1 MKGKLRLFVGLGIIA
16 ITIAAF
22 IWYITRHPEIIDQLK
37 QTPLTTVASLIALY
51 TAILGALSAV
61 LLASLQ
67 FYQKHM
73 STRENF
79 LLNAYSSL
87 VNFFGPGQSG
97 PGFRAA
103 YLKVK
108 HSVKIKQYIFVTL
121 LYYAF
126 YALFSGML
134 LAAAAFVWWQTV
146 GLLVII
152 GLVCAAVIKYYL
164 RRNKNILDNSIT
176 KSLAKP
182 LCILGVATFA
192 QVALLCVIYF
202 IELHSL
208 DGSISFGQAATY
220 TGAANFALFISLTPG
235 AIGFREAFLVFSQN
249 LHHVP
254 NDIIVAAN
262 ILDRAVYIL
271 FLGLLFLVVLAM
283 HANKTLQVKR
293 IQAETS
299 KEISPISQSKNL

>member
-1 MKGKLRLFVGLGIIA
+1 MKGKLRLFVGLGIVA

-22 IWYITRHPEIIDQLK
+22 IWYITGHPEIIDQLK
-37 QTPLTTVASLIALY
+37 QTPFTTVASLVVLY
-51 TAILGALSAV
+51 TGILAALSAV

-67 FYQKHM
+67 FYRKYI
-73 STRENF
+73 STHENF

-108 HSVKIKQYIFVTL
+108 HDVKIKQYIFVTL

-126 YALFSGML
+126 YALFSGVL
-134 LAAAAFVWWQTV
+134 LAAAALPWWQTV
-146 GLLVII
+146 GLLIAISVVCIVII
-152 GLVCAAVIKYYL
+152 RHYV
-164 RRNKNILDNSIT
+164 RRNKNILDSASAT
-176 KSLAKP
+176 SLIKP
-182 LCILGVATFA
+182 FCVLGIATLA
-192 QVALLCVIYF
+192 QVVLLCVIYF

-208 DGSISFGQAATY
+208 DSSISFGQAATY
-220 TGAANFALFISLTPG
+220 TGAANFAMFVSLTPG

-262 ILDRAVYIL
+262 IMDRAVYIL

-283 HANKTLQVKR
+283 HANKTLQVKKVR
-293 IQAETS
+293 AATTPNI
-299 KEISPISQSKNL
+299 KKL